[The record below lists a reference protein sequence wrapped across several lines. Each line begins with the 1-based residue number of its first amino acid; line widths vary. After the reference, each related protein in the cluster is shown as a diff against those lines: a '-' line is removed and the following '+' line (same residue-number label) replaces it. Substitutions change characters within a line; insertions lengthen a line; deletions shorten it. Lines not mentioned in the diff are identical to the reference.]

1 MNSSTEKFLKL
12 IRLLAW
18 LAFLGFLVKAG
29 GIIMS
34 FGVSF
39 NNAEAAKDM
48 YRGMDLSRYETYSF
62 IHFAAITLYH
72 IISNLMLAYIALF
85 TAKILKSEHIENPRS
100 NEMIVLLRKISFTIL
115 GVAIIGTIH
124 NIHVGAL
131 ERNMSIIADYFP
143 NEYIFLS
150 ILIYVLAQLFIKSI
164 TTKMTSE

>member
-1 MNSSTEKFLKL
+1 MNSSTENFLKL
-12 IRLLAW
+12 IRILAW

-62 IHFAAITLYH
+62 VHFSVITLYH

-85 TAKILKSEHIENPRS
+85 TAKILKSEHIENPFS
-100 NEMIVLLRKISFTIL
+100 NEMILLLHKISYTIL
-115 GVAIIGTIH
+115 GVAIVGTIH
-124 NIHVGAL
+124 NIHIGAL
-131 ERNMSIIADYFP
+131 ERNIGITADYFP

-150 ILIYVLAQLFIKSI
+150 ILVYVLARLFIKGMMAKNISN
-164 TTKMTSE
+164 